1 MRDFRILLIT
11 LFILSLFSCE
21 STDNRSVE
29 EQNKYMVDLL
39 KKQHESVIPTE
50 ITYYFNEKRAQALDS
65 IIRSNQLSDDDLVSY
80 TYWYIRETL
89 NSGDTEKAISL
100 LNNLNLS
107 EKGIQLDKEWRYFYD
122 RLMAVAYI
130 RLGEQTNCLLNHNGL
145 SCIVP
150 ISPSGVHSDVL
161 GSTKAIEIIEE
172 LLIDYPDD
180 LELIWLLNIC
190 YQTIGEYPDGVPQKY
205 LIGLESFQDNSNEIE
220 RFTDLAPQLGL
231 DIRAIAGGSI
241 MEDFNNDGFL
251 DIVASSSGTKSSDQ
265 LKYFENNGSGTFT
278 DKTQSA
284 GLIGLIGGLNC
295 QQTDYNNDGWMDIF
309 VLRGGWFGKWG
320 QHPNS
325 LLRNNGDGTFTD
337 VTEESG
343 MLSLHPTQTATW
355 NDFNNDGWL
364 DVFIGNE
371 STAQDGRTRSG
382 MGKVHEAELYIN
394 QKDGTFK
401 EVAKAL
407 NVDFKALIKGVTS
420 FDYNNDGWQ
429 DIYISIM
436 GGDNILLKNMGNLSF
451 IDVAAESGVNEP
463 IVSFSTGALDFN
475 NDGLM
480 DLYVG
485 SYTTSNNPLSH
496 EIAYEA
502 LGNAPEAALPR
513 LYKNNGDGTFE
524 DVTFQ
529 TKMNHSI
536 YGMGFNFG
544 DLNNDG
550 FLDLYIGTGDP
561 NFESIIPNRAFLNI
575 GGNAFEEVSYSGGF
589 SNIQKGH
596 GISWGDIDND
606 GDEDIYIT
614 MGGAH
619 EGDIYQNQLLIN
631 PQQEKN
637 WINISLVGDDSN
649 HAAIGSRVHIITSTG
664 QHIYRTVSQGASF
677 GANSYRLEIG
687 LDKAESISKLEIVWP
702 TTGKNQVFENV
713 GVNQFIKIREGEE
726 EIEKLSLS
734 AIKFHKAMDMPG
746 MNHSSAH

>member
-1 MRDFRILLIT
+1 MRDFRILLFA
-11 LFILSLFSCE
+11 LFVFSIFGCE
-21 STDNRSVE
+21 PKDNRSVE

-39 KKQHESVIPTE
+39 KKQHAFVNPTE
-50 ITYYFNEKRAQALDS
+50 ITYYYNEKRAQALDS
-65 IIRSNQLSDDDLVSY
+65 IRNTGTLSEDDFIAY
-80 TYWYIRETL
+80 TYWYVRETL
-89 NSGDTEKAISL
+89 NSGNTEKAIALLTSL
-100 LNNLNLS
+100 D
-107 EKGIQLDKEWRYFYD
+107 ETTQGKALDKQWQYFFD
-122 RLMAVAYI
+122 RLLAVSYI
-130 RLGEQTNCLLNHNGL
+130 RLGEQTNCLLNHTAL

-150 ISPSGVHSDVL
+150 VSDSGIHIDPQ
-161 GSTKAIEIIEE
+161 GSSMAIEIIQK

-180 LELIWLLNIC
+180 LELVWLLNLC
-190 YQTIGEYPDGVPQKY
+190 YQTIGEYPGSVPSQY
-205 LIGLESFQDNSNEIE
+205 LIPPSAFENTDDID
-220 RFTDLAPQLGL
+220 RFDDLAPQLGV
-231 DIRAIAGGSI
+231 AVSGIAGGSI

-251 DIVASSSGTKSSDQ
+251 DIVASSSGIKNTDQ
-265 LKYFENNGSGTFT
+265 LRYFENNGNGTFT
-278 DKTQSA
+278 DKTESA
-284 GLIGLIGGLNC
+284 GLLGLVGGLNC
-295 QQTDYNNDGWMDIF
+295 QQTDYNNDGFIDIF

-320 QHPNS
+320 HHPNS

-337 VTEESG
+337 VTEAAG
-343 MLSLHPTQTATW
+343 ILSLHPTQTATW

-371 STAQDGRTRSG
+371 STALDGRSRSG
-382 MGKVHEAELYIN
+382 VGKVHETELYIN

-401 EVAKAL
+401 EVAKEL
-407 NVDFKALIKGVTS
+407 NLNFKALIKGVTS
-420 FDYNNDGWQ
+420 FDFNNDGWQ

-436 GGDNILLKNMGNLSF
+436 GGDNILLKNLGNLKF
-451 IDVAAESGVNEP
+451 LDVASESGVNEP
-463 IVSFSTGALDFN
+463 KVSFSTGALDFN

-502 LGNAPEAALPR
+502 LGNMPEAALPK
-513 LYKNNGDGTFE
+513 LYKNNGDGTFK
-524 DVTFQ
+524 DVTFES
-529 TKMNHSI
+529 KMNHSI

-575 GGNAFEEVSYSGGF
+575 GGNTFEEVSYSGGF

-596 GISWGDIDND
+596 GVSWGDIDND

-631 PQQEKN
+631 PQRAKN
-637 WINISLVGDDSN
+637 WINISLVGDYSN
-649 HAAIGSRVHIITSTG
+649 HVAIGSRVHIITSTG

-687 LDKAESISKLEIVWP
+687 LNSAEMISKMEVLWP
-702 TTGKNQVFENV
+702 TTGKTQVFENV
-713 GVNQFIKIREGEE
+713 AVNQFIKITEGEDE
-726 EIEKLSLS
+726 FEKLSYS
-734 AIKFHKAMDMPG
+734 RIGFNKSMSMTGMD
-746 MNHSSAH
+746 HSSGH